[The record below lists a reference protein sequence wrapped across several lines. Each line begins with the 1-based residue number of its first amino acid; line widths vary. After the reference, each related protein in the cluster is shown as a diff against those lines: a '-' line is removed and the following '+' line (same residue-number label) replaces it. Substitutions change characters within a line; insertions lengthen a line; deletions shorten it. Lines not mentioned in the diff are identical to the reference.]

1 MFVLSKDIPTFH
13 GTARKWSVVEI
24 LERYQD
30 SQGMLLL
37 NIKSDG
43 KEIHGVD
50 ASSVVEKKTKDP
62 F

>member
-1 MFVLSKDIPTFH
+1 MFVLAKDIPTFH
-13 GTARKWSVVEI
+13 GTARKWSAVEV
-24 LERYQD
+24 LWRYED

-37 NIKSDG
+37 NIKADG

-50 ASSVVEKKTKDP
+50 ASSVVEKKMKDP